1 MNTAVLVKAA
11 KVLGYLLPVVGGV
24 AAAWANNEESKK
36 AVVKTTEK
44 LFNEH
49 IKKK

>member
-1 MNTAVLVKAA
+1 MNIGILVKIA
-11 KVLGYLLPVVGGV
+11 KIAGYALPLLGGV

-44 LFNEH
+44 LFSEH

>member
-1 MNTAVLVKAA
+1 MNVNVLIKAA
-11 KVLGYLLPVVGGV
+11 KWAGYLLPALGGL
-24 AAAWANNEESKK
+24 AAAWANNKESES

-44 LFNEH
+44 LFKEH